1 MQVLLFGVTKDITSK
16 DVLDIPENEN
26 IKNVGQLKTYLK
38 QKYPGLGQLSSLAVA
53 VNSAYARDD
62 IQITS
67 TDELALIPPVS
78 GG

>member
-1 MQVLLFGVTKDITSK
+1 MQVLLFGVTKDITSQ
-16 DVLDIPENEN
+16 DALDIPESEN
-26 IKNVGQLKTYLK
+26 IMDVGQLKSYLK

-53 VNSAYARDD
+53 VNSAYAEEDV
-62 IQITS
+62 QIKP